1 MTTILDEILAHKRE
15 EVGARKRQHPE
26 AELRDR
32 AERQSA
38 TRGFTNALRDA
49 VAQGRSGVIAEVKKA
64 SPSKGVIREQ
74 FDPIAIAKSYQRGG
88 ATCLSVLTD
97 EKYFQGHDA
106 YLQAARDAVS
116 LPVLRKEFVVDDYQI
131 IEARALGADCV
142 LLIVSALDIMQ
153 LTVLNDAARN
163 LSMDVLI
170 EVHDAP
176 ELEAALSR
184 KPALIGINNRNLKT
198 FETTLETTFDLLE
211 RIPNDVLVVTESG
224 INSHSDVQ
232 QMREKNVNAFL
243 VGEACMRADE
253 PGEALA
259 TLFG

>member
-32 AERQSA
+32 AQRQGA

-131 IEARALGADCV
+131 VEARALGADCV
-142 LLIVSALDIMQ
+142 LLIAGALDIMQ

-170 EVHDAP
+170 EVHDAL
-176 ELEAALSR
+176 ELEAALSL

-232 QMREKNVNAFL
+232 RMRERNVNAFL
-243 VGEACMRADE
+243 VGEACMRADD
-253 PGEALA
+253 PGEALSG
-259 TLFG
+259 LFG